1 MDRYPYPRYTILLD
15 TTRALAHIGVHIL
28 HNILS
33 AYQVFRVVAGDKFR
47 VILIT
52 RQLDITL
59 EFLFLFVFT
68 SAGNLVFL
76 FRV

>member
-1 MDRYPYPRYTILLD
+1 M
-15 TTRALAHIGVHIL
+15 TRALVHIGVYIFYTSRFRPIKFLAPLPGRSLVLIL
-28 HNILS
+28 T
-33 AYQVFRVVAGDKFR
+33 K
-47 VILIT
+47 

-59 EFLFLFVFT
+59 EFLFLFCFT